1 MGAFD
6 FQALDERGRTKR
18 GVASGDTA
26 RQVRQQLREQGL
38 TPISVEAVSEGRSG
52 RGGRSKNKAVKSAR
66 VSGRASRVKM
76 NQTELAVVTRQF
88 STLLSSGLTIEDS
101 LNALIAQSETH
112 QAKSTLSAIR
122 SMVMEGSTL
131 ADALRAFPKTFPE
144 LYTASVAAGEETGH
158 LDTVFDRLADFT
170 ETSQGLRQRI
180 SLALVYPLFLVITAI
195 AIVVGLLTY
204 VVPKVVKVFSDT
216 GNELPVLTKVMISS
230 SDFLREYGIY
240 IFLVLAIGLMIFMFI
255 FRQPGPKKLLH
266 GFFLRVPGIK
276 KFSRTQNSARM
287 GRTLAIM
294 VGSGVPLLSSIKATE
309 GVVSN
314 LVMRDALRQA
324 ASEVQEGV
332 SLGRALQR
340 TERFPPLL
348 VQMVSSGEQSGTLDK
363 MLDKSAM
370 TMERELE
377 SRVGVMVGLFEPVM
391 MLVMGGMVLLIVLAI
406 LMPIFDLNQAIN

>member
-1 MGAFD
+1 
-6 FQALDERGRTKR
+6 
-18 GVASGDTA
+18 
-26 RQVRQQLREQGL
+26 
-38 TPISVEAVSEGRSG
+38 
-52 RGGRSKNKAVKSAR
+52 
-66 VSGRASRVKM
+66 
-76 NQTELAVVTRQF
+76 
-88 STLLSSGLTIEDS
+88 
-101 LNALIAQSETH
+101 
-112 QAKSTLSAIR
+112 
-122 SMVMEGSTL
+122 
-131 ADALRAFPKTFPE
+131 
-144 LYTASVAAGEETGH
+144 
-158 LDTVFDRLADFT
+158 
-170 ETSQGLRQRI
+170 
-180 SLALVYPLFLVITAI
+180 VITAI

-204 VVPKVVKVFSDT
+204 VVPKVVKVFADT
-216 GNELPVLTKVMISS
+216 GNELPMLTKVMISS
-230 SDFLREYGIY
+230 SDFLREYGVY
-240 IFLVLAIGLMIFMFI
+240 IFLVLAIGVMVFMFI
-255 FRQPGPKKLLH
+255 FRQPGPKKVLH